1 MKDISLILLAA
12 GDSSRFEL
20 RVKKQWLRVGELP
33 LWQYVAQNIARAH
46 PFKKIIIAV
55 NEEDVRYCERLYACS
70 LASARGKSVEC
81 GTSEYKKFQSE
92 RGGIECGADD
102 LNDVSKPRGAENFK
116 AQVGCNADEYG
127 SVNLKF
133 HFVPGGANRQSSLKN
148 ALQLIESELV
158 LVSDVARA
166 QISPGLISSL
176 IRNLGDMDCISPY
189 LGVNDTTYLGEDL
202 VKREELRLIQT
213 PQLSRT
219 ALLKKALEG
228 SEIFTDDSA
237 AVGSAGG
244 RLEFIKGEAGA
255 LKITRASDLAALNLK
270 PCSRD
275 IFCGMGYDVHA
286 LEKGAGIVL
295 GGVQIPCEFALIAHS
310 DGDVAI
316 HALIDAI
323 CGAAMLGDI
332 GELFPDSD
340 AKFKGADSKELLRKV
355 MRRVR
360 GYGYELVNA
369 DITII
374 AQRPKIGIYKAQMQ
388 EVLSEILNCARVNV
402 KATTTEGLGFTG
414 RSEGI
419 ATQAAVS
426 LKFYDWQK
434 HAAKVQD
441 V

>member
-1 MKDISLILLAA
+1 LKDISLILLAA

-33 LWQYVAQNIARAH
+33 LWQYVAQSIARAH

-55 NEEDVRYCERLYACS
+55 NEEDVSYCERLYACS
-70 LASARGKSVEC
+70 LASARGKSAEC
-81 GTSEYKKFQSE
+81 GTSEYKFQSKQ
-92 RGGIECGADD
+92 GGIGCGAD
-102 LNDVSKPRGAENFK
+102 K
-116 AQVGCNADEYG
+116 CG
-127 SVNLKF
+127 SANLQF
-133 HFVPGGANRQSSLKN
+133 HFAPGGVNRQSSLKN
-148 ALQLIESELV
+148 ALRLVESELV

-166 QISPGLISSL
+166 QISPELISSL
-176 IRNLGDMDCISPY
+176 IRNLGGADCISPY
-189 LGVNDTTYLGEDL
+189 LGVNDTTYLGERI
-202 VKREELRLIQT
+202 VEREELRLIQT

-275 IFCGMGYDVHA
+275 IFCGTGYDVHA

-374 AQRPKIGIYKAQMQ
+374 AQRPKIGAYKAQMQ

-402 KATTTEGLGFTG
+402 KATTTERLGFTG

-419 ATQAAVS
+419 AAQAAVN

-434 HAAKVQD
+434 HAAKAQD

>member
-33 LWQYVAQNIARAH
+33 LWQYVAQSIARAH

-55 NEEDVRYCERLYACS
+55 NEEDVSYCERLYACS
-70 LASARGKSVEC
+70 LASARGESAER
-81 GTSEYKKFQSE
+81 GTSEYKFQSKQ
-92 RGGIECGADD
+92 GAIGCGSA
-102 LNDVSKPRGAENFK
+102 
-116 AQVGCNADEYG
+116 
-127 SVNLKF
+127 NLKF

-148 ALQLIESELV
+148 ALKLVESELV

-166 QISPGLISSL
+166 QISPELISSL
-176 IRNLGDMDCISPY
+176 IRNLGDADCISPY
-189 LGVNDTTYLGEDL
+189 LGVNDTTYLGERI
-202 VKREELRLIQT
+202 VEREELRLIQT

-219 ALLKKALEG
+219 ALLKKVLEG

-270 PCSRD
+270 LCSRD
-275 IFCGMGYDVHA
+275 IFCGTGYDVHA
-286 LEKGAGIVL
+286 IEKGTGIVL

-340 AKFKGADSKELLRKV
+340 AKLKGADSKELLRKV

-374 AQRPKIGIYKAQMQ
+374 AQRPKIGAYKAQMQ

-419 ATQAAVS
+419 AAQAAVN

-434 HAAKVQD
+434 HAAEAQD

>member
-20 RVKKQWLRVGELP
+20 PVKKQWLRVDELP

-46 PFKKIIIAV
+46 PFKKIVIAV

-70 LASARGKSVEC
+70 LASARGESAEC
-81 GTSEYKKFQSE
+81 GTSEYKFQSE
-92 RGGIECGADD
+92 HGADE
-102 LNDVSKPRGAENFK
+102 RGSA
-116 AQVGCNADEYG
+116 
-127 SVNLKF
+127 NLKF
-133 HFVPGGANRQSSLKN
+133 HFAPGGANRQSSLKN
-148 ALQLIESELV
+148 ALQLVESELV

-166 QISPGLISSL
+166 QISPELISSL
-176 IRNLGDMDCISPY
+176 IRNLGGADCVSPY
-189 LGVNDTTYLGEDL
+189 LGVNDTTYLGERI
-202 VKREELRLIQT
+202 VEREELRLIQT

-228 SEIFTDDSA
+228 DEIFTDDSA

-275 IFCGMGYDVHA
+275 IFCGTGYDVHA
-286 LEKGAGIVL
+286 LEKGVGIVL

-323 CGAAMLGDI
+323 CGATMLGDI

-340 AKFKGADSKELLRKV
+340 AKLKGADSKELLRNV

-360 GYGYELVNA
+360 SYGYELVNA

-374 AQRPKIGIYKAQMQ
+374 AQRPKIGAYKAQMQ
-388 EVLSEILNCARVNV
+388 EILSEILNCARVNV

-419 ATQAAVS
+419 AAQAAVS

-434 HAAKVQD
+434 HAAKAQD

>member
-20 RVKKQWLRVGELP
+20 PVKKQWLRVGELP

-46 PFKKIIIAV
+46 PFKKIVIAV
-55 NEEDVRYCERLYACS
+55 NEEDVSYCERLYACS
-70 LASARGKSVEC
+70 LASARGESAER
-81 GTSEYKKFQSE
+81 GTSEYKFQRK
-92 RGGIECGADD
+92 RGGIECGTDD
-102 LNDVSKPRGAENFK
+102 LNDASKPRGAENFK
-116 AQVGCNADEYG
+116 AQVGCNADECG
-127 SVNLKF
+127 SSNLEF
-133 HFVPGGANRQSSLKN
+133 HFAPGGANRQSSLKN
-148 ALQLIESELV
+148 ALRLVESELV

-166 QISPGLISSL
+166 QISPRTIDALIAASA
-176 IRNLGDMDCISPY
+176 DADCVSPY
-189 LGVNDTTYLGEDL
+189 LGVNDTTYLGEYIVD
-202 VKREELRLIQT
+202 REELRLIQT

-219 ALLKKALEG
+219 TLLKKALDG

-237 AVGSAGG
+237 AVRSAGG
-244 RLEFIKGEAGA
+244 RLEFIKGETSA

-270 PCSRD
+270 PCSCD
-275 IFCGMGYDVHA
+275 IFCGTGFDVHA

-340 AKFKGADSKELLRKV
+340 AKLKGADSKELLRKV
-355 MRRVR
+355 MRHIR

-374 AQRPKIGIYKAQMQ
+374 AQRPKIGAYKAHMQ

-419 ATQAAVS
+419 AAQATVS
-426 LKFYDWQK
+426 LKFYDWRKQ
-434 HAAKVQD
+434 AAKVQGT
-441 V
+441 

>member
-20 RVKKQWLRVGELP
+20 SVKKQWLRVGELP

-46 PFKKIIIAV
+46 PFKKIVIAV
-55 NEEDVRYCERLYACS
+55 NEEDVSYCERLYACS
-70 LASARGKSVEC
+70 SASARGKSAEC
-81 GTSEYKKFQSE
+81 GTSEYKFQSKL
-92 RGGIECGADD
+92 GGIGCGAD
-102 LNDVSKPRGAENFK
+102 E
-116 AQVGCNADEYG
+116 CG
-127 SVNLKF
+127 SSNLKF

-148 ALQLIESELV
+148 ALQLVESELV

-176 IRNLGDMDCISPY
+176 IRNLGDADCISPY
-189 LGVNDTTYLGEDL
+189 LGVNDTTYLGERI
-202 VKREELRLIQT
+202 VEREELRLIQT

-219 ALLKKALEG
+219 ALLKKALDG

-237 AVGSAGG
+237 AIGSAGG
-244 RLEFIKGEAGA
+244 RLEFIKGEARA

-275 IFCGMGYDVHA
+275 IFCGTGYDVHA

-340 AKFKGADSKELLRKV
+340 VKFKGADSKELLRKV

-374 AQRPKIGIYKAQMQ
+374 AQRPKIGAYKAQMQ

-419 ATQAAVS
+419 AAQAAVS

-434 HAAKVQD
+434 HAAKARD

>member
-20 RVKKQWLRVGELP
+20 SVKKQWLRVGELP
-33 LWQYVAQNIARAH
+33 LWQYVAQSIARAH

-55 NEEDVRYCERLYACS
+55 NEEDVSYCERLYACS
-70 LASARGKSVEC
+70 LASARGKSAEC
-81 GTSEYKKFQSE
+81 DTSEHKFQSE
-92 RGGIECGADD
+92 RGGIEC
-102 LNDVSKPRGAENFK
+102 
-116 AQVGCNADEYG
+116 NAYECG
-127 SVNLKF
+127 SANLKF

-148 ALQLIESELV
+148 ALRLVESELV

-166 QISPGLISSL
+166 QISPELISSL
-176 IRNLGDMDCISPY
+176 IRNLGGADCISPY
-189 LGVNDTTYLGEDL
+189 LGVNDTTYLGEDV

-228 SEIFTDDSA
+228 SEIFTDDSTA
-237 AVGSAGG
+237 IGSAGG

-255 LKITRASDLAALNLK
+255 LKITRARDLAALNLK

-275 IFCGMGYDVHA
+275 IFCGTGYDVHA

-340 AKFKGADSKELLRKV
+340 AQFKGADSKELLRNV

-360 GYGYELVNA
+360 DYGYELVNA

-374 AQRPKIGIYKAQMQ
+374 AQRPKIGAHKAQMQ
-388 EVLSEILNCARVNV
+388 EALSEILNCARVNV

-419 ATQAAVS
+419 AAQAAVS

-434 HAAKVQD
+434 HAAKAQD

>member
-20 RVKKQWLRVGELP
+20 PVKKQWLRVGELP

-46 PFKKIIIAV
+46 PFKKIVIAV
-55 NEEDVRYCERLYACS
+55 NEEDASYCERLYACS
-70 LASARGKSVEC
+70 SASARGKSAEC
-81 GTSEYKKFQSE
+81 GTSEYKFQ
-92 RGGIECGADD
+92 RKQGGIGCGAD
-102 LNDVSKPRGAENFK
+102 E
-116 AQVGCNADEYG
+116 CG
-127 SVNLKF
+127 SSNLKF
-133 HFVPGGANRQSSLKN
+133 HFTPGGANRQSSLKN
-148 ALQLIESELV
+148 ALRLVESELV

-176 IRNLGDMDCISPY
+176 IRNLGDADCISPY
-189 LGVNDTTYLGEDL
+189 LGVNDTTYLGEAV

-219 ALLKKALEG
+219 ALLKKALDG

-237 AVGSAGG
+237 AIGSAGG

-275 IFCGMGYDVHA
+275 IFCGTGYDVHA

-340 AKFKGADSKELLRKV
+340 AKLKGADSKELLRKV

-374 AQRPKIGIYKAQMQ
+374 AQRPKIGAYKAQMQ

-402 KATTTEGLGFTG
+402 KATTTEELGFTG

-419 ATQAAVS
+419 AAQAAVS

-434 HAAKVQD
+434 HAVKAQGA
-441 V
+441 

>member
-20 RVKKQWLRVGELP
+20 SVKKQWLRVGELP

-55 NEEDVRYCERLYACS
+55 NEEDVSYCERLYACS
-70 LASARGKSVEC
+70 SASARGENSEC
-81 GTSEYKKFQSE
+81 DTSEYKFQSE
-92 RGGIECGADD
+92 RGGIGCGAD
-102 LNDVSKPRGAENFK
+102 E
-116 AQVGCNADEYG
+116 CG
-127 SVNLKF
+127 SANLKF
-133 HFVPGGANRQSSLKN
+133 HFAPGGANRQSSLKN
-148 ALQLIESELV
+148 ALRLVESELV

-166 QISPGLISSL
+166 QISPRTIDALIAASA
-176 IRNLGDMDCISPY
+176 DADCVSPY
-189 LGVNDTTYLGEDL
+189 LGVNDTTYLGERI
-202 VKREELRLIQT
+202 VEREELRLIQT

-237 AVGSAGG
+237 AIGSAGG

-275 IFCGMGYDVHA
+275 IFCGTGYDVHA

-340 AKFKGADSKELLRKV
+340 ANLKGADSKELLRNV

-374 AQRPKIGIYKAQMQ
+374 AQRPKIGAYKAQMQ

-419 ATQAAVS
+419 AAQAAVS

-434 HAAKVQD
+434 HAAKAQD

>member
-20 RVKKQWLRVGELP
+20 PVKKQWLRVGELP
-33 LWQYVAQNIARAH
+33 LWQYVAQSIARAH
-46 PFKKIIIAV
+46 PFKKIVIAV
-55 NEEDVRYCERLYACS
+55 NEEDVSYCERLYACS
-70 LASARGKSVEC
+70 LASARGKSAEY
-81 GTSEYKKFQSE
+81 GTSEYKFQSKQS
-92 RGGIECGADD
+92 GIGCGADD
-102 LNDVSKPRGAENFK
+102 LNDASKPRGSENFK
-116 AQVGCNADEYG
+116 AQVGCNADECG
-127 SVNLKF
+127 SANLKF
-133 HFVPGGANRQSSLKN
+133 HFASGGANRQSSLKN
-148 ALQLIESELV
+148 ALQLVESELV

-176 IRNLGDMDCISPY
+176 IRNLGGADCISPY
-189 LGVNDTTYLGEDL
+189 LGVNDTTYLGENV

-237 AVGSAGG
+237 AIGSAGG

-275 IFCGMGYDVHA
+275 IFCGTGYDVHA

-340 AKFKGADSKELLRKV
+340 AKLKGADSKELLRKV
-355 MRRVR
+355 MRRVI

-374 AQRPKIGIYKAQMQ
+374 AQRPKIGAYKAQMQ

-419 ATQAAVS
+419 AAQAAVS

-434 HAAKVQD
+434 HAAKAQD

>member
-12 GDSSRFEL
+12 GDSSRFGL
-20 RVKKQWLRVGELP
+20 PVKKQWLRVGELP

-46 PFKKIIIAV
+46 PFKKIVIAV
-55 NEEDVRYCERLYACS
+55 NEEDVSYCERLYACS
-70 LASARGKSVEC
+70 LASARGESAEC
-81 GTSEYKKFQSE
+81 DTSEYKFQSE
-92 RGGIECGADD
+92 QDEVECNAYECGSA
-102 LNDVSKPRGAENFK
+102 
-116 AQVGCNADEYG
+116 
-127 SVNLKF
+127 NLKF
-133 HFVPGGANRQSSLKN
+133 HFAPGGANRQSSLKN
-148 ALQLIESELV
+148 ALRLVESELV

-166 QISPGLISSL
+166 QISPELISSL
-176 IRNLGDMDCISPY
+176 IRNLGSADCISPY
-189 LGVNDTTYLGEDL
+189 LGVNDTTYLGERI
-202 VKREELRLIQT
+202 VEREELRLIQT

-237 AVGSAGG
+237 AVGSTGG

-255 LKITRASDLAALNLK
+255 LKITRVSDLATLNLK

-275 IFCGMGYDVHA
+275 IFCGTGYDVHA

-295 GGVQIPCEFALIAHS
+295 GGVKIPCEFALIAHS

-374 AQRPKIGIYKAQMQ
+374 AQRPKIGAYKAQMQ
-388 EVLSEILNCARVNV
+388 EVLSEILNYARVNV

-419 ATQAAVS
+419 AAQAAVS

-434 HAAKVQD
+434 HAAKAQD

>member
-20 RVKKQWLRVGELP
+20 PVKKQWLRVGELP
-33 LWQYVAQNIARAH
+33 LWQYVAQSIVQAH

-55 NEEDVRYCERLYACS
+55 NEEDVSYCECLYACS
-70 LASARGKSVEC
+70 LASARGKSAGC
-81 GTSEYKKFQSE
+81 DTSEYKFQ
-92 RGGIECGADD
+92 RKQGGIECGT
-102 LNDVSKPRGAENFK
+102 
-116 AQVGCNADEYG
+116 DECG
-127 SVNLKF
+127 SANLQF
-133 HFVPGGANRQSSLKN
+133 HFAPGGVNRQSSLKN
-148 ALQLIESELV
+148 ALRLVESELV

-176 IRNLGDMDCISPY
+176 IRNLGGADCISPY
-189 LGVNDTTYLGEDL
+189 LGVNDTTYLGERI
-202 VKREELRLIQT
+202 VEREELRLIQT

-255 LKITRASDLAALNLK
+255 LKITRVSDLVALNLK

-275 IFCGMGYDVHA
+275 IFCGTGYDVHA

-374 AQRPKIGIYKAQMQ
+374 AQRPKIGAYKAQMQ
-388 EVLSEILNCARVNV
+388 EALSEILNCARVNV

-419 ATQAAVS
+419 AAQAAVN

-434 HAAKVQD
+434 HTAKARGA
-441 V
+441 

>member
-12 GDSSRFEL
+12 GDSSRFGL
-20 RVKKQWLRVGELP
+20 SVKKQWLRVGELP
-33 LWQYVAQNIARAH
+33 LWQYVAQSIARAH
-46 PFKKIIIAV
+46 PFKKIVIAV
-55 NEEDVRYCERLYACS
+55 NEEDVSYCERLYACS
-70 LASARGKSVEC
+70 SASARGKSAEC
-81 GTSEYKKFQSE
+81 GTSEYKFQSE
-92 RGGIECGADD
+92 QDE
-102 LNDVSKPRGAENFK
+102 
-116 AQVGCNADEYG
+116 VGCNAYER
-127 SVNLKF
+127 SSANLKF
-133 HFVPGGANRQSSLKN
+133 HFAPGGANRQSSLKN
-148 ALQLIESELV
+148 ALRLVESELV

-176 IRNLGDMDCISPY
+176 IRNLGGADCISPY
-189 LGVNDTTYLGEDL
+189 LSVNDTTYLGEAV

-228 SEIFTDDSA
+228 NEIFTDDSA

-275 IFCGMGYDVHA
+275 IFCGTGYDVHA

-374 AQRPKIGIYKAQMQ
+374 AQRPKIGAYKAQMQ

-402 KATTTEGLGFTG
+402 KATTTERLGFTG

-419 ATQAAVS
+419 AAQAAVS

-434 HAAKVQD
+434 HAAKAQD

>member
-12 GDSSRFEL
+12 GDSSRFGL
-20 RVKKQWLRVGELP
+20 PVKKQWLRVGELP
-33 LWQYVAQNIARAH
+33 LWQYVAQSIARAH

-55 NEEDVRYCERLYACS
+55 NEEDVSYCERLYACS
-70 LASARGKSVEC
+70 LASARGESAEC
-81 GTSEYKKFQSE
+81 DTSEYKFQRKQGE
-92 RGGIECGADD
+92 IECGADE
-102 LNDVSKPRGAENFK
+102 RGSA
-116 AQVGCNADEYG
+116 
-127 SVNLKF
+127 NLKF
-133 HFVPGGANRQSSLKN
+133 HFAPGGANRQSSLKN
-148 ALQLIESELV
+148 ALKLVESELV

-166 QISPGLISSL
+166 QISPEMISSL
-176 IRNLGDMDCISPY
+176 IRNLGGSDCISPY
-189 LGVNDTTYLGEDL
+189 LGVNDTTYLGERI
-202 VKREELRLIQT
+202 VEREELRLIQT

-244 RLEFIKGEAGA
+244 RLEFIKGEVGA

-270 PCSRD
+270 PCSHD
-275 IFCGMGYDVHA
+275 IFCGTGYDVHA
-286 LEKGAGIVL
+286 LEKGGGIVL

-340 AKFKGADSKELLRKV
+340 VKFKGADSKELLRKV

-374 AQRPKIGIYKAQMQ
+374 AQRPKIGAFKAQMQ

-419 ATQAAVS
+419 AAQAAVN

-434 HAAKVQD
+434 HVAKAQD

>member
-12 GDSSRFEL
+12 GDSSRFGL
-20 RVKKQWLRVGELP
+20 PVKKQWLRVGELP

-55 NEEDVRYCERLYACS
+55 NEEDVGYCERLYTCS
-70 LASARGKSVEC
+70 LASARGENS
-81 GTSEYKKFQSE
+81 
-92 RGGIECGADD
+92 ECGA
-102 LNDVSKPRGAENFK
+102 SEYNFQRK
-116 AQVGCNADEYG
+116 QDGIGYGADECG
-127 SVNLKF
+127 SANLKF
-133 HFVPGGANRQSSLKN
+133 HFAPGGANRQSSLKN
-148 ALQLIESELV
+148 ALKLVESELV

-166 QISPGLISSL
+166 QISPELISSL
-176 IRNLGDMDCISPY
+176 IRNLGSADCVSPY
-189 LGVNDTTYLGEDL
+189 LGVNDTTYLGEAV

-255 LKITRASDLAALNLK
+255 LKITRTSDLAALNLK

-275 IFCGMGYDVHA
+275 IFCGTGYDVHA
-286 LEKGAGIVL
+286 LEKGASIVL

-340 AKFKGADSKELLRKV
+340 AKLKGADSKELLRKV
-355 MRRVR
+355 MRRVI

-374 AQRPKIGIYKAQMQ
+374 AQRPKVGVYKAQMQ

-419 ATQAAVS
+419 AAQAAVS

-434 HAAKVQD
+434 YAAKAQD

>member
-12 GDSSRFEL
+12 GDSSRFGL
-20 RVKKQWLRVGELP
+20 PVKKQWLRVGELP

-55 NEEDVRYCERLYACS
+55 NEEDVSYCERLYACS
-70 LASARGKSVEC
+70 LASARGKSAEC
-81 GTSEYKKFQSE
+81 GTSEYKFQSKQ
-92 RGGIECGADD
+92 GGIGCGAD
-102 LNDVSKPRGAENFK
+102 K
-116 AQVGCNADEYG
+116 CG
-127 SVNLKF
+127 SANLQF
-133 HFVPGGANRQSSLKN
+133 HFAPGGVNRQSSLKN
-148 ALQLIESELV
+148 ALRLVESELV

-166 QISPGLISSL
+166 QISPELISSL
-176 IRNLGDMDCISPY
+176 IRNLGGADCISPY
-189 LGVNDTTYLGEDL
+189 LGVNDTTYLGERI
-202 VKREELRLIQT
+202 VEREELRLIQT

-244 RLEFIKGEAGA
+244 RLEFIKGEVGA
-255 LKITRASDLAALNLK
+255 LKITRASDLAARNLK

-275 IFCGMGYDVHA
+275 IFCGTGYDVHA

-295 GGVQIPCEFALIAHS
+295 GGVAIPCEFALIAHS

-374 AQRPKIGIYKAQMQ
+374 AQRPKIGAYKAQMQ

-419 ATQAAVS
+419 AAQAAVS

-434 HAAKVQD
+434 HATKVRGI
-441 V
+441 

>member
-33 LWQYVAQNIARAH
+33 LWQYVAQSIARAH

-55 NEEDVRYCERLYACS
+55 NEEDVSYCERLYACS
-70 LASARGKSVEC
+70 LASARGKSAEC
-81 GTSEYKKFQSE
+81 GTSEYKFQSKQ
-92 RGGIECGADD
+92 GGIGCGAD
-102 LNDVSKPRGAENFK
+102 K
-116 AQVGCNADEYG
+116 CG
-127 SVNLKF
+127 SANLQF
-133 HFVPGGANRQSSLKN
+133 HFAPGGVNRQSSLKN
-148 ALQLIESELV
+148 ALRLVDSELV

-166 QISPGLISSL
+166 QISPELISSL
-176 IRNLGDMDCISPY
+176 IRNLGGADCISPY
-189 LGVNDTTYLGEDL
+189 LGVNDTTYLGERI
-202 VKREELRLIQT
+202 VEREELRLIQT

-275 IFCGMGYDVHA
+275 IFCGTGYDVHA

-374 AQRPKIGIYKAQMQ
+374 AQRPKIGAYKAQMQ

-419 ATQAAVS
+419 AAQAAVS

-434 HAAKVQD
+434 YAAKVRGA
-441 V
+441 

>member
-20 RVKKQWLRVGELP
+20 PVKKQWLRVGELP
-33 LWQYVAQNIARAH
+33 LWQYVAQSIARAH

-55 NEEDVRYCERLYACS
+55 NEEDVSYCERLYACS
-70 LASARGKSVEC
+70 LASARGESAEC
-81 GTSEYKKFQSE
+81 GTSEYKFQSKQGEIECNAYE
-92 RGGIECGADD
+92 RGSA
-102 LNDVSKPRGAENFK
+102 
-116 AQVGCNADEYG
+116 
-127 SVNLKF
+127 NLKF
-133 HFVPGGANRQSSLKN
+133 HFAPGGANRQSSLKN
-148 ALQLIESELV
+148 ALRLVESELV

-166 QISPGLISSL
+166 QISPELISSL
-176 IRNLGDMDCISPY
+176 IRNLGGADCISPY
-189 LGVNDTTYLGEDL
+189 LGVNDTTYLGERI

-275 IFCGMGYDVHA
+275 IFCGTGYDVHA
-286 LEKGAGIVL
+286 IEKGAGIVL
-295 GGVQIPCEFALIAHS
+295 GGVKIPCEFALIAHS

-340 AKFKGADSKELLRKV
+340 AQFKGADSKELLRKV

-374 AQRPKIGIYKAQMQ
+374 AQRPKISTYKAQMQ

-419 ATQAAVS
+419 AAQTAVN

-434 HAAKVQD
+434 HAVKAQNV
-441 V
+441 

>member
-20 RVKKQWLRVGELP
+20 PVKKQWLRVGELP

-55 NEEDVRYCERLYACS
+55 NEEDVSYCKRLYACS
-70 LASARGKSVEC
+70 LASARGESAEC
-81 GTSEYKKFQSE
+81 GTSEYKFQ
-92 RGGIECGADD
+92 RKQGGIEYSTDECG
-102 LNDVSKPRGAENFK
+102 S
-116 AQVGCNADEYG
+116 
-127 SVNLKF
+127 SNLKF
-133 HFVPGGANRQSSLKN
+133 HFAPGGANRQSSLKN
-148 ALQLIESELV
+148 ALQLVESELV

-176 IRNLGDMDCISPY
+176 IRNLGGADCISPY
-189 LGVNDTTYLGEDL
+189 LGVNDTTYLGEAV

-219 ALLKKALEG
+219 ALLKKALDG

-275 IFCGMGYDVHA
+275 IFCGTGYDVHA
-286 LEKGAGIVL
+286 LEKGVGIVL
-295 GGVQIPCEFALIAHS
+295 GSVQIPCEFALIAHS

-340 AKFKGADSKELLRKV
+340 AKLKGADSKELLRKV

-374 AQRPKIGIYKAQMQ
+374 AQRPKIGAYKAQMQ

-419 ATQAAVS
+419 AAQAAVS

-434 HAAKVQD
+434 HAEKVRG

>member
-1 MKDISLILLAA
+1 LKDISLILLAA

-20 RVKKQWLRVGELP
+20 PVKKQWLRVGELP

-55 NEEDVRYCERLYACS
+55 NEEDMSYCKRLYACS
-70 LASARGKSVEC
+70 LASARGENAEC
-81 GTSEYKKFQSE
+81 GTSEHKFQRKQGGIGCNVYE
-92 RGGIECGADD
+92 RGSA
-102 LNDVSKPRGAENFK
+102 
-116 AQVGCNADEYG
+116 
-127 SVNLKF
+127 NLKF
-133 HFVPGGANRQSSLKN
+133 YFAPGGANRQSSLKN
-148 ALQLIESELV
+148 ALQLVESELV

-166 QISPGLISSL
+166 QISPELISSL
-176 IRNLGDMDCISPY
+176 IRNLGGADCISPY
-189 LGVNDTTYLGEDL
+189 LGVNDTTYLGERIVD
-202 VKREELRLIQT
+202 REELRLIQT

-228 SEIFTDDSA
+228 SEIFPDDSA
-237 AVGSAGG
+237 AIGSAGG

-275 IFCGMGYDVHA
+275 IFCGTGYDVHA
-286 LEKGAGIVL
+286 LEKGASIVL

-332 GELFPDSD
+332 GELFPDGD
-340 AKFKGADSKELLRKV
+340 AKLKGADSKELLRKV

-374 AQRPKIGIYKAQMQ
+374 AQRPKIGAYKAQMQ

-419 ATQAAVS
+419 AAQAAVS

-434 HAAKVQD
+434 HAEKAPCA
-441 V
+441 

>member
-12 GDSSRFEL
+12 GDSSRFGL
-20 RVKKQWLRVGELP
+20 SVKKQWLRVGELP
-33 LWQYVAQNIARAH
+33 LWQYVAQNIVRVH
-46 PFKKIIIAV
+46 HFKKIVIAV
-55 NEEDVRYCERLYACS
+55 NEEDVSYCERLYACS
-70 LASARGKSVEC
+70 LTSARGKSAEC
-81 GTSEYKKFQSE
+81 GTSEYKFQSE
-92 RGGIECGADD
+92 QGGIGCGADE
-102 LNDVSKPRGAENFK
+102 RG
-116 AQVGCNADEYG
+116 
-127 SVNLKF
+127 STNLKF
-133 HFVPGGANRQSSLKN
+133 HFSPGGANRQSSLKN
-148 ALQLIESELV
+148 ALKLVESELV

-166 QISPGLISSL
+166 QISPELISSL
-176 IRNLGDMDCISPY
+176 IRNLGGADCVSPY
-189 LGVNDTTYLGEDL
+189 LGVNDTTYLGERI
-202 VKREELRLIQT
+202 VEREELRLIQT

-228 SEIFTDDSA
+228 DEIFTDDSA

-275 IFCGMGYDVHA
+275 IFCGTGYDVHA

-295 GGVQIPCEFALIAHS
+295 GGVKIPCEFALIAHS

-340 AKFKGADSKELLRKV
+340 VKFKGADSKELLRKV

-374 AQRPKIGIYKAQMQ
+374 AQRPKIGAYKAQMQ
-388 EVLSEILNCARVNV
+388 EVLSEILNCTRVNV

-419 ATQAAVS
+419 AAQAAVN

-434 HAAKVQD
+434 HAAKTQD
-441 V
+441 A

>member
-20 RVKKQWLRVGELP
+20 PVKKQWLRVGELP

-55 NEEDVRYCERLYACS
+55 NEEDMSYCKRLYACS
-70 LASARGKSVEC
+70 LASARGESA
-81 GTSEYKKFQSE
+81 E
-92 RGGIECGADD
+92 RG
-102 LNDVSKPRGAENFK
+102 
-116 AQVGCNADEYG
+116 ADERG
-127 SVNLKF
+127 SANLKF
-133 HFVPGGANRQSSLKN
+133 YFAPGGANRQSSLKS
-148 ALQLIESELV
+148 ALQLVESELV

-166 QISPGLISSL
+166 QISPELISSL
-176 IRNLGDMDCISPY
+176 VRNLGGADCISPY
-189 LGVNDTTYLGEDL
+189 LGVNDTTYLGERI
-202 VKREELRLIQT
+202 VEREELRLIQT

-237 AVGSAGG
+237 AIGSAGG

-275 IFCGMGYDVHA
+275 IFCGTGYDVHA
-286 LEKGAGIVL
+286 LEKGASIVL

-332 GELFPDSD
+332 GELFPDGD
-340 AKFKGADSKELLRKV
+340 AKLKGADSKELLRKV

-374 AQRPKIGIYKAQMQ
+374 AQRPKIGAYKAQMQ

-419 ATQAAVS
+419 AAQAAVS

-434 HAAKVQD
+434 HAAKAQD

>member
-12 GDSSRFEL
+12 GDSSRFGL
-20 RVKKQWLRVGELP
+20 SVKKQWLRVGELP
-33 LWQYVAQNIARAH
+33 LWQYVAQSIAQAH

-55 NEEDVRYCERLYACS
+55 NEEDVSYCERLYACS
-70 LASARGKSVEC
+70 LASARGKSAEC
-81 GTSEYKKFQSE
+81 DASEYKFQSE
-92 RGGIECGADD
+92 RGGIECGAD
-102 LNDVSKPRGAENFK
+102 E
-116 AQVGCNADEYG
+116 CG
-127 SVNLKF
+127 SSNLKF
-133 HFVPGGANRQSSLKN
+133 HFAPGGANRQSSLKN
-148 ALQLIESELV
+148 ALKLVESELV

-166 QISPGLISSL
+166 QISPELISSL
-176 IRNLGDMDCISPY
+176 IRNLGGADCVSPY
-189 LGVNDTTYLGEDL
+189 LGVNDTTYLGERI
-202 VKREELRLIQT
+202 VEREELRLIQT

-237 AVGSAGG
+237 AIGSAGG

-275 IFCGMGYDVHA
+275 IFCGTGYDVHA
-286 LEKGAGIVL
+286 FEKGAGIVL

-340 AKFKGADSKELLRKV
+340 AKLKGADSKELLRKV

-360 GYGYELVNA
+360 GYGYKLVNA

-374 AQRPKIGIYKAQMQ
+374 AQRPKIGAYKAQMQ
-388 EVLSEILNCARVNV
+388 EALSEILNCARVNV

-419 ATQAAVS
+419 AAQAAVN

-434 HAAKVQD
+434 HAAKAQD

>member
-20 RVKKQWLRVGELP
+20 PVKKQWLRVGELP
-33 LWQYVAQNIARAH
+33 LWQYVAQSIARAH

-55 NEEDVRYCERLYACS
+55 NEEDVSYCERLYACS
-70 LASARGKSVEC
+70 SASARGESAEC
-81 GTSEYKKFQSE
+81 GMSEYKFQ
-92 RGGIECGADD
+92 RKQGGIGCDADECG
-102 LNDVSKPRGAENFK
+102 S
-116 AQVGCNADEYG
+116 
-127 SVNLKF
+127 SNLKF
-133 HFVPGGANRQSSLKN
+133 HFAPGGANRQSSLKN
-148 ALQLIESELV
+148 ALKLVESELV

-166 QISPGLISSL
+166 QISPELISSL
-176 IRNLGDMDCISPY
+176 IRNLGDADCISPY
-189 LGVNDTTYLGEDL
+189 LDVNDTTYLGERI
-202 VKREELRLIQT
+202 VEREELRLIQT

-219 ALLKKALEG
+219 ALLKKSLEG

-244 RLEFIKGEAGA
+244 RLEFIKGGAGA
-255 LKITRASDLAALNLK
+255 LKITRVSDLAALNLK

-275 IFCGMGYDVHA
+275 IFCGTGYDVHA

-295 GGVQIPCEFALIAHS
+295 GGIQIPCEFALIAHS

-374 AQRPKIGIYKAQMQ
+374 AQRPKIGAYKAQMQ

-419 ATQAAVS
+419 AAQAAVN

-434 HAAKVQD
+434 HAAKAQD

>member
-20 RVKKQWLRVGELP
+20 PVKKQWLRVGELP
-33 LWQYVAQNIARAH
+33 LWQYVAQSVARAH

-55 NEEDVRYCERLYACS
+55 NEKDVSYCERLYACS
-70 LASARGKSVEC
+70 LASEC
-81 GTSEYKKFQSE
+81 GENSECGASEYKFQSKQG
-92 RGGIECGADD
+92 RIGCG
-102 LNDVSKPRGAENFK
+102 
-116 AQVGCNADEYG
+116 ADEYG
-127 SVNLKF
+127 SSNLKF
-133 HFVPGGANRQSSLKN
+133 HFASGGANRQSSLKN
-148 ALQLIESELV
+148 ALQLVESELV

-176 IRNLGDMDCISPY
+176 IRNLGSADCISPY
-189 LGVNDTTYLGEDL
+189 LGVNDTTYLGEDV

-275 IFCGMGYDVHA
+275 IFCGTGFDVHA

-295 GGVQIPCEFALIAHS
+295 GGVAIPCELALIAHS

-340 AKFKGADSKELLRKV
+340 AKLKGADSKELLRKV
-355 MRRVR
+355 MRRIR

-374 AQRPKIGIYKAQMQ
+374 AQRPKVGAYKAQMQ

-419 ATQAAVS
+419 AAQAAVS

-434 HAAKVQD
+434 YAAKAQGA
-441 V
+441 

>member
-20 RVKKQWLRVGELP
+20 PVKKQWLRVGELP

-46 PFKKIIIAV
+46 PFKKIVIAV
-55 NEEDVRYCERLYACS
+55 NEEDVSYCERLYACS
-70 LASARGKSVEC
+70 LASARGESAEC
-81 GTSEYKKFQSE
+81 GTSEYKFQSKQG
-92 RGGIECGADD
+92 RIGCG
-102 LNDVSKPRGAENFK
+102 
-116 AQVGCNADEYG
+116 ADEYG
-127 SVNLKF
+127 SSNLKF
-133 HFVPGGANRQSSLKN
+133 HFAPGGANRQSSLKN
-148 ALQLIESELV
+148 ALRLIESELV

-176 IRNLGDMDCISPY
+176 IRNLGDADCISPY
-189 LGVNDTTYLGEDL
+189 LGVNDTTYLGENV

-237 AVGSAGG
+237 AIGSVGG

-275 IFCGMGYDVHA
+275 IFCGTGYDVHA
-286 LEKGAGIVL
+286 LEKGVGIVL

-340 AKFKGADSKELLRKV
+340 AKLKGADSKEMLRKV

-360 GYGYELVNA
+360 GYGYELINA

-374 AQRPKIGIYKAQMQ
+374 AQRPKIGAYKAQMQ

-419 ATQAAVS
+419 AAQAVVS

-434 HAAKVQD
+434 YAAKAQGA
-441 V
+441 

>member
-20 RVKKQWLRVGELP
+20 PVKKQWLRVGELP

-46 PFKKIIIAV
+46 SFKKIVIAV
-55 NEEDVRYCERLYACS
+55 NEENVGYCERLYACS
-70 LASARGKSVEC
+70 SASARGKSAEC
-81 GTSEYKKFQSE
+81 GTSEYKFQSE
-92 RGGIECGADD
+92 RGGIGCGAND
-102 LNDVSKPRGAENFK
+102 LNDASKPRSAENFK
-116 AQVGCNADEYG
+116 AQVECG
-127 SVNLKF
+127 SANLKF

-148 ALQLIESELV
+148 ALRLVESELV

-166 QISPGLISSL
+166 HISPELISSL
-176 IRNLGDMDCISPY
+176 IRNLGDADCVSPY
-189 LGVNDTTYLGEDL
+189 LGVNDTTYLGEAV

-255 LKITRASDLAALNLK
+255 LKITRVSDLAALNLK

-340 AKFKGADSKELLRKV
+340 AKLKGADSKELLRNV

-374 AQRPKIGIYKAQMQ
+374 AQRPKIGAYKAQMQ

-419 ATQAAVS
+419 AAQAAVN

-434 HAAKVQD
+434 HAAKAQD

>member
-20 RVKKQWLRVGELP
+20 PVKKQWLRVGELP

-55 NEEDVRYCERLYACS
+55 NEEDVSYCKRLYACS
-70 LASARGKSVEC
+70 LASARGESAEC
-81 GTSEYKKFQSE
+81 GTSEYKFQ
-92 RGGIECGADD
+92 RKQGGIEYSTDECG
-102 LNDVSKPRGAENFK
+102 S
-116 AQVGCNADEYG
+116 
-127 SVNLKF
+127 SNLKF
-133 HFVPGGANRQSSLKN
+133 HFAPGGANRQSSLKN
-148 ALQLIESELV
+148 ALQLVESELV

-176 IRNLGDMDCISPY
+176 IRNLGGADCISPY
-189 LGVNDTTYLGEDL
+189 LGVNDTTYLGEAV

-219 ALLKKALEG
+219 ALLKKALDG

-244 RLEFIKGEAGA
+244 RLEFIKGEADA

-275 IFCGMGYDVHA
+275 IFCGTGYDVHA
-286 LEKGAGIVL
+286 LEKGVGIVL
-295 GGVQIPCEFALIAHS
+295 GSVQIPCEFALIAHS

-340 AKFKGADSKELLRKV
+340 AKLKGADSKELLRKV

-374 AQRPKIGIYKAQMQ
+374 AQRPKIGAYKAQMQ

-419 ATQAAVS
+419 AAQAAVS

-434 HAAKVQD
+434 HAEKVRG

>member
-20 RVKKQWLRVGELP
+20 SVKKQWLRVGELP

-46 PFKKIIIAV
+46 PFKKIVIAV
-55 NEEDVRYCERLYACS
+55 NEEDVSYCERLYACS
-70 LASARGKSVEC
+70 LASARGESAGC
-81 GTSEYKKFQSE
+81 GTSEYKFQSE
-92 RGGIECGADD
+92 QGEIECGAD
-102 LNDVSKPRGAENFK
+102 E
-116 AQVGCNADEYG
+116 CG
-127 SVNLKF
+127 SANLKF
-133 HFVPGGANRQSSLKN
+133 HFAPGGANRQSSLKN
-148 ALQLIESELV
+148 ALRLVESELV

-176 IRNLGDMDCISPY
+176 IQNLGSADCISPY
-189 LGVNDTTYLGEDL
+189 LGVNDTTYLGERI
-202 VKREELRLIQT
+202 VEREELRLIQT

-270 PCSRD
+270 PCSHD
-275 IFCGMGYDVHA
+275 IFCGTGYDVHA

-340 AKFKGADSKELLRKV
+340 VKFKGADSKELLRKV

-374 AQRPKIGIYKAQMQ
+374 AQRPKIGAYKAQIQ
-388 EVLSEILNCARVNV
+388 EILSEILNCARVNV

-419 ATQAAVS
+419 AAQAAVS

-434 HAAKVQD
+434 HAAKAQD

>member
-20 RVKKQWLRVGELP
+20 PVKKQWLRAGELP
-33 LWQYVAQNIARAH
+33 LWQYVAQSIAQAH

-55 NEEDVRYCERLYACS
+55 NEEDVSYCERLYACS
-70 LASARGKSVEC
+70 SASARGESAEY
-81 GTSEYKKFQSE
+81 GTSEHKFQSE
-92 RGGIECGADD
+92 QGGIECGADE
-102 LNDVSKPRGAENFK
+102 RGSA
-116 AQVGCNADEYG
+116 
-127 SVNLKF
+127 NLKF
-133 HFVPGGANRQSSLKN
+133 HFAPGGANRQSSLKN
-148 ALQLIESELV
+148 ALRLVESELV

-166 QISPGLISSL
+166 QISPELISSL
-176 IRNLGDMDCISPY
+176 IRNLGSADCISPY
-189 LGVNDTTYLGEDL
+189 LGVNDTTYLGEAV

-228 SEIFTDDSA
+228 SEIFTDDST

-255 LKITRASDLAALNLK
+255 LKITRVSDLATLNLK
-270 PCSRD
+270 SCSRD
-275 IFCGMGYDVHA
+275 IFCGTGYDVHA
-286 LEKGAGIVL
+286 IEKGAGIVL

-340 AKFKGADSKELLRKV
+340 AKFKGADSKELLRNV
-355 MRRVR
+355 MRRIR

-369 DITII
+369 DISII
-374 AQRPKIGIYKAQMQ
+374 AQRPKIGAYKAQMQ

-419 ATQAAVS
+419 AAQAAVS

-434 HAAKVQD
+434 HAAKAQD
-441 V
+441 A

>member
-20 RVKKQWLRVGELP
+20 SVKKQWLRVGELP
-33 LWQYVAQNIARAH
+33 LWQYVAQNIARTH

-55 NEEDVRYCERLYACS
+55 NEEDVGYCERLYACS
-70 LASARGKSVEC
+70 LASARGGSAEC
-81 GTSEYKKFQSE
+81 GTSEYKFQSE
-92 RGGIECGADD
+92 RGGIGCGADECG
-102 LNDVSKPRGAENFK
+102 PA
-116 AQVGCNADEYG
+116 
-127 SVNLKF
+127 NLKF

-148 ALQLIESELV
+148 ALRLVESELV

-166 QISPGLISSL
+166 QISPELISSL
-176 IRNLGDMDCISPY
+176 IRNLGGADCVSPY
-189 LGVNDTTYLGEDL
+189 LGVNDTTYLGERI
-202 VKREELRLIQT
+202 VEREELRLIQT

-228 SEIFTDDSA
+228 DEIFTDDSA

-275 IFCGMGYDVHA
+275 IFCGTGYDVHA
-286 LEKGAGIVL
+286 IEKGAGIVL
-295 GGVQIPCEFALIAHS
+295 GGVKIPCKFALIAHS

-340 AKFKGADSKELLRKV
+340 AKLKGADSKELLRKV

-374 AQRPKIGIYKAQMQ
+374 AQRPKIGVYKAQMQ

-419 ATQAAVS
+419 AAQATVN

-434 HAAKVQD
+434 HATKAQD

>member
-12 GDSSRFEL
+12 GNSSRFEL

-33 LWQYVAQNIARAH
+33 LWQYVAQSIARAH

-55 NEEDVRYCERLYACS
+55 NEEDVSYCERLYACS
-70 LASARGKSVEC
+70 LASARGKSAEC
-81 GTSEYKKFQSE
+81 GTSEYKFQSKQ
-92 RGGIECGADD
+92 GGIGCGAD
-102 LNDVSKPRGAENFK
+102 K
-116 AQVGCNADEYG
+116 CG
-127 SVNLKF
+127 SANLQF
-133 HFVPGGANRQSSLKN
+133 HFAPGGVNRQSSLKN
-148 ALQLIESELV
+148 ALRLVESELV

-166 QISPGLISSL
+166 QISPELISSL
-176 IRNLGDMDCISPY
+176 IRNLGGADCISPY
-189 LGVNDTTYLGEDL
+189 LGVNDTTYLGERI
-202 VKREELRLIQT
+202 VEREELRLIQT

-275 IFCGMGYDVHA
+275 IFCGTGYDVHA

-374 AQRPKIGIYKAQMQ
+374 AQRPKIGAYKAQMQ

-402 KATTTEGLGFTG
+402 KATTTERLGFTG

-419 ATQAAVS
+419 AAQAAVN

-434 HAAKVQD
+434 HAAKAQD

>member
-12 GDSSRFEL
+12 GNSSRFGL

-55 NEEDVRYCERLYACS
+55 NEEDVGYCERLYACS
-70 LASARGKSVEC
+70 SASARDREAEC
-81 GTSEYKKFQSE
+81 GTSEYKFQRKQGE
-92 RGGIECGADD
+92 IGCGADD
-102 LNDVSKPRGAENFK
+102 LNDASKSRSAENFK
-116 AQVGCNADEYG
+116 AQVECG
-127 SVNLKF
+127 STNLKF
-133 HFVPGGANRQSSLKN
+133 HFAPGGANRQSSLKN
-148 ALQLIESELV
+148 ALKLVESELV

-176 IRNLGDMDCISPY
+176 IRNLGSADCISPY
-189 LGVNDTTYLGEDL
+189 LDVNDTTYLGERI
-202 VKREELRLIQT
+202 VEREELRLIQT

-275 IFCGMGYDVHA
+275 IFCGTGYDVHA

-295 GGVQIPCEFALIAHS
+295 GGVQIPCELALIAHS

-332 GELFPDSD
+332 GALFPDSD
-340 AKFKGADSKELLRKV
+340 ANLKGADSKELLRNV

-374 AQRPKIGIYKAQMQ
+374 AQRPKIGAYKAQMQ

-419 ATQAAVS
+419 AAQAAVN

-434 HAAKVQD
+434 HAAKVPRA
-441 V
+441 

>member
-20 RVKKQWLRVGELP
+20 SVKKQWLRVGELP
-33 LWQYVAQNIARAH
+33 LWQYVAQSIARAH

-55 NEEDVRYCERLYACS
+55 NEEDVSYCERLYACS
-70 LASARGKSVEC
+70 LASARGKSAEC
-81 GTSEYKKFQSE
+81 DTSEHKFQSE
-92 RGGIECGADD
+92 RGGIEC
-102 LNDVSKPRGAENFK
+102 
-116 AQVGCNADEYG
+116 NAYECG
-127 SVNLKF
+127 SANLKF

-148 ALQLIESELV
+148 ALRLVESELV

-166 QISPGLISSL
+166 QISPELISSL
-176 IRNLGDMDCISPY
+176 IRNLGGADCISPY
-189 LGVNDTTYLGEDL
+189 LGVNDTTYLGEDV

-219 ALLKKALEG
+219 ALLKKVLEG
-228 SEIFTDDSA
+228 SEIFTDDSTA
-237 AVGSAGG
+237 IGSAGG

-255 LKITRASDLAALNLK
+255 LKITRARDLAALNLK

-275 IFCGMGYDVHA
+275 IFCGTGYDVHA

-340 AKFKGADSKELLRKV
+340 AQFKGADSKELLRNV

-360 GYGYELVNA
+360 DYGYELVNA

-374 AQRPKIGIYKAQMQ
+374 AQRPKIGAHKAQMQ
-388 EVLSEILNCARVNV
+388 EALSEILNCARVNV

-419 ATQAAVS
+419 AAQAAVS

-434 HAAKVQD
+434 HAAKAQD

>member
-20 RVKKQWLRVGELP
+20 PVKKQWLRVGELP

-55 NEEDVRYCERLYACS
+55 NEEDVGYCERLYACGS
-70 LASARGKSVEC
+70 ASARGESAEC
-81 GTSEYKKFQSE
+81 DTSEYKFQSKQ
-92 RGGIECGADD
+92 GGIECGAD
-102 LNDVSKPRGAENFK
+102 E
-116 AQVGCNADEYG
+116 CG
-127 SVNLKF
+127 SANLKF
-133 HFVPGGANRQSSLKN
+133 HFAPGGANRQSSLKN
-148 ALQLIESELV
+148 ALRLVESELV

-166 QISPGLISSL
+166 QISPELISSL
-176 IRNLGDMDCISPY
+176 IRNLGSADCISPY
-189 LGVNDTTYLGEDL
+189 LGVNDTTYLGERI

-228 SEIFTDDSA
+228 NEIFTDDSA
-237 AVGSAGG
+237 AVGSTGG

-255 LKITRASDLAALNLK
+255 LKITRVSDLATLNLK
-270 PCSRD
+270 SCSRD
-275 IFCGMGYDVHA
+275 IFCGTGYDVHA
-286 LEKGAGIVL
+286 IEKGAGIVL

-340 AKFKGADSKELLRKV
+340 IKFKGADSKELLRNV
-355 MRRVR
+355 MRRIR

-374 AQRPKIGIYKAQMQ
+374 AQRPKIGAYKAQMQ
-388 EVLSEILNCARVNV
+388 EALSEILNCARVNV

-419 ATQAAVS
+419 AAQAAVS

-434 HAAKVQD
+434 HAAKAQD

>member
-20 RVKKQWLRVGELP
+20 PVKKQWLRVGELP
-33 LWQYVAQNIARAH
+33 LWQYVAQSVARAH
-46 PFKKIIIAV
+46 PFKKIVIAV
-55 NEEDVRYCERLYACS
+55 NEEDVSYCERLYACS
-70 LASARGKSVEC
+70 LVSARGESAEC
-81 GTSEYKKFQSE
+81 NTSEYKFQ
-92 RGGIECGADD
+92 RKQGGIGCGADD
-102 LNDVSKPRGAENFK
+102 LNDASKPRGAENFK
-116 AQVGCNADEYG
+116 AQVGC
-127 SVNLKF
+127 SSTNLKF
-133 HFVPGGANRQSSLKN
+133 HFAPGGANRQSSLKN
-148 ALQLIESELV
+148 ALKLVDSELV

-176 IRNLGDMDCISPY
+176 IRNLGGADCISPY
-189 LGVNDTTYLGEDL
+189 LGVNDTTYLGEDV

-219 ALLKKALEG
+219 ALLKKALDG

-237 AVGSAGG
+237 AVRSAGG

-270 PCSRD
+270 PCLRD
-275 IFCGMGYDVHA
+275 IFCGTGYDVHA

-340 AKFKGADSKELLRKV
+340 AKLKGADSKELLRKV

-374 AQRPKIGIYKAQMQ
+374 AQRPKIGAYKAQMQ

-419 ATQAAVS
+419 AAQAAVS

-434 HAAKVQD
+434 HAEKAQGA
-441 V
+441 

>member
-33 LWQYVAQNIARAH
+33 LWQYVAQSIARAH

-55 NEEDVRYCERLYACS
+55 NEEDVSYCERLYACS
-70 LASARGKSVEC
+70 LASARGKSAEC
-81 GTSEYKKFQSE
+81 GTSEYKFQSKQ
-92 RGGIECGADD
+92 GGIGCGAD
-102 LNDVSKPRGAENFK
+102 K
-116 AQVGCNADEYG
+116 CG
-127 SVNLKF
+127 SANLQF
-133 HFVPGGANRQSSLKN
+133 HFAPGGVNRQSSLKN
-148 ALQLIESELV
+148 ALRLVESELV

-176 IRNLGDMDCISPY
+176 IRNLGGADCISPY
-189 LGVNDTTYLGEDL
+189 LGVNDTTYLGERI
-202 VKREELRLIQT
+202 VEREELRLIQT

-275 IFCGMGYDVHA
+275 IFCGTGYDVHA

-374 AQRPKIGIYKAQMQ
+374 AQRPKIGAYKAQMQ

-402 KATTTEGLGFTG
+402 KATTTERLGFTG

-419 ATQAAVS
+419 AAQAAVN

-434 HAAKVQD
+434 HAAKAQD

>member
-12 GDSSRFEL
+12 GDSSRFGL
-20 RVKKQWLRVGELP
+20 SVKKQWLRVGELP
-33 LWQYVAQNIARAH
+33 LWQYVAQNIAWAH

-55 NEEDVRYCERLYACS
+55 NEEDVSYCERLYACS
-70 LASARGKSVEC
+70 SASARGKSAEC
-81 GTSEYKKFQSE
+81 DTSEYKFQRKQGE
-92 RGGIECGADD
+92 IECGAD
-102 LNDVSKPRGAENFK
+102 E
-116 AQVGCNADEYG
+116 CG
-127 SVNLKF
+127 SSNLKF
-133 HFVPGGANRQSSLKN
+133 HFAPGGTNRQSSLKN
-148 ALQLIESELV
+148 ALKLVESELV

-176 IRNLGDMDCISPY
+176 IRNLGSADCISPY
-189 LGVNDTTYLGEDL
+189 LGVNDTTYLGEDV

-237 AVGSAGG
+237 AIGSAGG

-275 IFCGMGYDVHA
+275 IFCGTGYDVHA
-286 LEKGAGIVL
+286 LEKGVGIVL

-340 AKFKGADSKELLRKV
+340 AQFKGADSKELLRKV
-355 MRRVR
+355 IRRIR

-374 AQRPKIGIYKAQMQ
+374 AQRPKIGVYKVQMQ

-419 ATQAAVS
+419 AAQAAVN

-434 HAAKVQD
+434 HAAKAQD